1 MPSERTAAKRRDDMV
16 YPTRA
21 MDLESTQERLRRT
34 TRILAD
40 FPELSLTQL
49 RVQEA
54 ICTNVREITAKRL
67 G

>member
-1 MPSERTAAKRRDDMV
+1 
-16 YPTRA
+16 
-21 MDLESTQERLRRT
+21 
-34 TRILAD
+34 
-40 FPELSLTQL
+40 LSLTQL